1 MTTTCDTDPN
11 TQTIAAAWASSPLGQ
26 PDGEVRS
33 GFATAGPT
41 EPVTARADE
50 RSAKRV
56 MVATGLACGIGAGAL
71 LGVMLF
77 TSSDS
82 SQPAV
87 VVPAPAPQH
96 AVVVSSSTAG
106 PAPKHVV
113 AEQST
118 APTAVAPAPRS
129 GPSVAASPTPPA
141 AQPPVAIP
149 PISTPPVAS
158 PGDTTVV
165 VNIPIPDYPPLP
177 PKPEDPDP
185 EPPKPPVLDDPSIKQ
200 PEPPK
205 PEPPKPEPPTFVPD
219 LPLSPKLPK
228 PPIVVDPP
236 IGP

>member
-26 PDGEVRS
+26 PEGEVPS

-41 EPVTARADE
+41 ERVTARADE

-56 MVATGLACGIGAGAL
+56 MVATGLVCGIGAGAL

-96 AVVVSSSTAG
+96 TVVVSSSTA
-106 PAPKHVV
+106 
-113 AEQST
+113 
-118 APTAVAPAPRS
+118 APTPL
-129 GPSVAASPTPPA
+129 A

-158 PGDTTVV
+158 AGDTTVV

-219 LPLSPKLPK
+219 LPLSAKLPK

>member
-26 PDGEVRS
+26 PEGEVPS

-56 MVATGLACGIGAGAL
+56 MVATGLVCGIGAGAL

-96 AVVVSSSTAG
+96 AVVVSSSTA
-106 PAPKHVV
+106 
-113 AEQST
+113 
-118 APTAVAPAPRS
+118 APTPL
-129 GPSVAASPTPPA
+129 A

-158 PGDTTVV
+158 AGDTTVV

-185 EPPKPPVLDDPSIKQ
+185 NRRNRRSWTIRVSNNRNPRSQNRRPSCRTSRCLRSCRSRPSSSTRRLVHNGAIH
-200 PEPPK
+200 
-205 PEPPKPEPPTFVPD
+205 T
-219 LPLSPKLPK
+219 PKLLQCQYYPGWGRCH
-228 PPIVVDPP
+228 DRST
-236 IGP
+236 